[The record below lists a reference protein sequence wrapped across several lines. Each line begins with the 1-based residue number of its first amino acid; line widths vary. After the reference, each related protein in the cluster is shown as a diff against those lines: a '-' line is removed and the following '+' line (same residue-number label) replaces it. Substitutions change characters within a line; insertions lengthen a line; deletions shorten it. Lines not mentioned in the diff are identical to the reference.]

1 MTRPSTPQLNPKRAS
16 SRALLAAVAILALSL
31 PQGLSAGGVVSIP
44 FNASN
49 FSNPL
54 VIDNEFLP
62 MVPGTTQTYR
72 AEGADGCE
80 VDVFEVTNDT
90 KTITIGGSSIQVRV
104 IHDVGYEDPECNGT
118 LEKHEETFDWHGQ
131 DNAGNVWYFGED
143 TRNCTPAGCTPGGGS
158 WEAGVDGAKPGI
170 IMLAHPDSGDK
181 YYQEFYAGHAE
192 DQAKVTGVDTKVILK
207 REDAWPGSPFTGCL
221 KTKEWSALSPGDVE
235 QKYYCPGLGNVAVD
249 EHHGKE
255 LRFELIDP
263 SFGALRFRKV
273 R

>member
-1 MTRPSTPQLNPKRAS
+1 MALSNSLSTHK
-16 SRALLAAVAILALSL
+16 ALLTAVAIAAISIPQQLA
-31 PQGLSAGGVVSIP
+31 AGGVISIP

-54 VIDNEFLP
+54 VIDNDFLP
-62 MVPGTTQTYR
+62 MVAGTTQTYK
-72 AEGADGCE
+72 AEGPDGCE
-80 VDVFEVTNDT
+80 VDVFEVTNEE

-104 IHDVGYEDPECNGT
+104 IHDVGFEDPDCNGT
-118 LEKHEETFDWHGQ
+118 LEKHEETFDWHAQ

-170 IMLAHPDSGDK
+170 IMLAHPDNGDQ
-181 YYQEFYAGHAE
+181 YYQEFYEGHAE

-221 KTKEWSALSPGDVE
+221 KTKEWSALEPGSTE
-235 QKYYCPGLGNVAVD
+235 QKYYCPGIGNVAVD

-255 LRFELIDP
+255 LRFELVDP
-263 SFGALRFRKV
+263 SADALRFRKV
-273 R
+273 PR

>member
-1 MTRPSTPQLNPKRAS
+1 MTRPISTQLNPKRAS
-16 SRALLAAVAILALSL
+16 SRALLAAAAILAISMPQSL
-31 PQGLSAGGVVSIP
+31 FAGGVVSIP

-80 VDVFEVTNDT
+80 VDVFEVTNDA

-170 IMLAHPDSGDK
+170 VMLAQPDNGDQ

-221 KTKEWSALSPGDVE
+221 KTKEWSALEPGSTE
-235 QKYYCPGLGNVAVD
+235 QKYYCPGIGNVAVD

-255 LRFELIDP
+255 LRFELVDP
-263 SFGALRFRKV
+263 SAGALRFRKV